1 MRAMILQLKMI
12 PCAASL
18 LLLSAVG
25 TLPAHPVLYTN
36 FTHSMPL
43 GVYLALDRPAHQ
55 GDDVVFASDR
65 VPSFGLHL
73 PPLLLKHF
81 SYGAGARVNIDPAG
95 LSVSGRLVAPR
106 AVHFGKSFSGT
117 IPKGEGIVLGEGPRS
132 FDSRYF
138 GSVPRR
144 SLQPVVPLLT
154 WSAK

>member
-1 MRAMILQLKMI
+1 MRATIVQLKMI
-12 PCAASL
+12 PCAASIL
-18 LLLSAVG
+18 LLAAVG
-25 TLPAHPVLYTN
+25 TFIAHPVLYTN

-65 VPSFGLHL
+65 VRSFGLHL
-73 PPLLLKHF
+73 PPILLKHYA
-81 SYGAGARVNIDPAG
+81 YGSGAQVNIDLAG

-106 AVHFGKSFSGT
+106 VVRIGRTYSG
-117 IPKGEGIVLGEGPRS
+117 IVQPHRAIVLGEDPRS

-138 GSVPRR
+138 GPVPED
-144 SLQPVVPLLT
+144 SLQPVEPLLT